1 MRKYDLH
8 DTRPHEKLDCI
19 TMNKIL
25 EEVEK
30 QTWSGSGPEF
40 WFNLIVLSWSCGYL
54 AGNRAKK
61 KLPELRKAPEAS
73 FCGTVRKTFEAMDS
87 AEAVLVL
94 QLPDDPDKEAVQ

>member
-1 MRKYDLH
+1 MRKYDLQ
-8 DTRPHEKLDCI
+8 DTRPHAKLDCI

-54 AGNRAKK
+54 AGNRAKE
-61 KLPELRKAPEAS
+61 KLPELRKAPVDPY
-73 FCGTVRKTFEAMDS
+73 GHMVRKSIEAMDS
-87 AEAVLVL
+87 AEAALVL